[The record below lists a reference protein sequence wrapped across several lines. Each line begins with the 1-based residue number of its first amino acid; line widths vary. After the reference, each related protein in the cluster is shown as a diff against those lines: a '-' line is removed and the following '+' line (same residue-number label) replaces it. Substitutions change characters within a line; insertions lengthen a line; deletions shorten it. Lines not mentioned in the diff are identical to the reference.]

1 MASLS
6 KTVKTYSL
14 LSIGQRGVG
23 KTVFLAGSFADL
35 HSEVAPGQLWFD
47 CQDSQTLKSI
57 ETLLNY
63 ITRTGK
69 YPPPTMKITNFNFSL
84 KQRHQEGEQTLC
96 HFRWYDVPGETC
108 NFDDPSFR
116 ELVFNSNGCCLFI
129 DAEALIHKPEYRQ
142 KLDTMMQQVIPI
154 VTLVHLNKLK
164 YAFALLLTK
173 CDLLE
178 DSSAT
183 RHSLEEHLKPITT
196 GLDTLE
202 INYQTFYLKIPIVK
216 SDRASTLQSTGTA
229 QALLWLVNEL
239 EKANIEETELNRTVA
254 KLQPQSADDEGSLG
268 KPNRSDRR
276 FDSTS
281 IIRLVLA
288 LVAVA
293 GVGVAGL
300 FWFNSVNRN
309 SPADSPATEQ

>member
-6 KTVKTYSL
+6 KTLKTYSL

-35 HSEVAPGQLWFD
+35 HSDQVASQQLWFD
-47 CQDSQTLKSI
+47 CQDSQTLNSI
-57 ETLLNY
+57 ETLLDY

-84 KQRHQEGEQTLC
+84 KQRNQEGEKTLC
-96 HFRWYDVPGETC
+96 HFRWWDVPGESC

-129 DAEALIHKPEYRQ
+129 DAEALVHKPEYRQ
-142 KLDTMMQQVIPI
+142 KLDLMMQQVIPI

-173 CDLLE
+173 CDLLK
-178 DSSAT
+178 DDSAT
-183 RHSLEEHLKPITT
+183 RHSLQENLKPITT

-202 INYQTFYLKIPIVK
+202 INYQTFL
-216 SDRASTLQSTGTA
+216 SENT
-229 QALLWLVNEL
+229 NC
-239 EKANIEETELNRTVA
+239 
-254 KLQPQSADDEGSLG
+254 DEQWRDNA
-268 KPNRSDRR
+268 PVD
-276 FDSTS
+276 
-281 IIRLVLA
+281 
-288 LVAVA
+288 
-293 GVGVAGL
+293 
-300 FWFNSVNRN
+300 RN
-309 SPADSPATEQ
+309 SAGASVVSE

>member
-6 KTVKTYSL
+6 KTMKTYSL

-35 HSEVAPGQLWFD
+35 YSEVAPGQLWFD

-84 KQRHQEGEQTLC
+84 KQRNKEGEQTLC
-96 HFRWYDVPGETC
+96 HFRWHDVPGETC

-116 ELVFNSNGCCLFI
+116 ELVFSSNGCCLFI
-129 DAEALIHKPEYRQ
+129 DANALVHNPDYRQ

-178 DSSAT
+178 DNSAT

-202 INYQTFYLKIPIVK
+202 INYRTFYLTIPIVT
-216 SDRASTLQSTGTA
+216 SDRSSTLQSTGTA

-239 EKANIEETELNRTVA
+239 EKVNIEETKLNSTVA
-254 KLQPQSADDEGSLG
+254 NLQPPSAKDEGIA

-276 FDSTS
+276 FDSTF

-288 LVAVA
+288 LVVAA
-293 GVGVAGL
+293 GVGLAGL
-300 FWFNSVNRN
+300 YWFNSVNR
-309 SPADSPATEQ
+309 SPVDSPAIQQ